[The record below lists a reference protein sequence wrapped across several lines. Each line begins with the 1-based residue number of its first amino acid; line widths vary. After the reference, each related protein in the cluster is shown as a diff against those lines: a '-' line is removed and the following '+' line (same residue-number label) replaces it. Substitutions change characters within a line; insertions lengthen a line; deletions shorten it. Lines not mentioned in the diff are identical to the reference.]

1 MNFTGCI
8 IAKNEEKH
16 IAGAIRSLLPICS
29 QIVVVDTGSIDDTP
43 KIAANS
49 NCEIYFKKWNNDF
62 SEMRNFAL
70 GFARSHWIIFL
81 DADEVLL
88 PFSSEQNQKIFQD
101 DRIGGVSCIIKN
113 YLTDDRTSFIEHR
126 YTRIFRNHPKIRYQ
140 GAVHEQISES
150 IFELGLEIIEAD
162 ITIEHFGYID
172 NSTEKKQRNLELIK
186 KELAQN
192 PSDYLLFHLANTEFS
207 MNNLIT
213 AKEIFLKILSSR
225 DLSVENLELSQLRLF
240 QIATSLNDW
249 KYILEHQ
256 NYVFSNSNY
265 EGLKQFILAAC
276 FMHRKQW
283 EKAYHCLLSA
293 EKCNSSLVDREL
305 LRKSIEA
312 VEKYID
318 FF

>member
-8 IAKNEEKH
+8 IAKNEEKN
-16 IAGAIRSLLPICS
+16 IAKAISSLQPVCS
-29 QIVVVDTGSIDDTP
+29 QIVVVDTGSIDNTA

-70 GFARSHWIIFL
+70 RFARLDWIIFL

-88 PFSSEQNQKIFQD
+88 PLSMEKYGKIFQD
-101 DRIGGVSCIIKN
+101 DRVGGVSCIIKN
-113 YLTDDRTSFIEHR
+113 YLTDDKSSFIEHR
-126 YTRIFRNHPKIRYQ
+126 YTRIFRNHPKIRYR
-140 GAVHEQISES
+140 GAIHEQISES
-150 IFELGLEIIEAD
+150 IIELGLDIYESD

-186 KELAQN
+186 KELSRQ

-207 MNNLIT
+207 MNNLIN

-225 DLSVENLELSQLRLF
+225 ELSSDNLELAQLRLF

-256 NYVFSNSNY
+256 NYIFTNRNY
-265 EGLKQFILAAC
+265 EGLKQFILSAC

-283 EKAYHCLLSA
+283 EKAYHCLIA
-293 EKCNSSLVDREL
+293 AKECNSSLVEQEL

-318 FF
+318 FY